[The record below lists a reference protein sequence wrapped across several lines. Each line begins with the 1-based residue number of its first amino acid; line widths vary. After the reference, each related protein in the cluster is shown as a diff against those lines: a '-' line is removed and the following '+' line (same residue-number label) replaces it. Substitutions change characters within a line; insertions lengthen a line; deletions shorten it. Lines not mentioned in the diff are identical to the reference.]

1 MYRVIIADDHA
12 VVCTGLKLIL
22 NQTIDLRLTE
32 QARNGDELL
41 EKLTASV
48 YDLVILDI
56 SMTGKDALDTLKEI
70 KSSYPS
76 LPIVIFTMNPDESF
90 AARMFTNGA
99 SAYVNKET
107 QPEQIISIIRQVLRG
122 GKYITPKQ
130 NALLENYTSHL
141 NIFRHTA
148 HNLLTDREYQ
158 VLHLLV
164 QGIKKSDIASS
175 LSVSKNT
182 VSNHRNSIMK
192 KLNIAS
198 NSELTRYAMQ
208 HGLIS

>member
-12 VVCTGLKLIL
+12 VVCTGLKLIF
-22 NQTIDLRLTE
+22 NQTIDLRLAE

-41 EKLTASV
+41 CKLKASV

-56 SMTGKDALDTLKEI
+56 SMPGKDALDTLKEI
-70 KSSYPS
+70 KSTYPS
-76 LPIVIFTMNPDESF
+76 LPVVIFTMNPDELF

-107 QPEQIISIIRQVLRG
+107 QPEQIISIIRQILCG
-122 GKYITPKQ
+122 GKYITSKQ
-130 NALLENYTSHL
+130 NALLENYTGHL
-141 NIFRHTA
+141 NTFRQTA

-182 VSNHRNSIMK
+182 ISNHRNSIMK
-192 KLNIAS
+192 KLSISS
-198 NSELTRYAMQ
+198 NSELTRYAIQ
-208 HGLIS
+208 HGLLS